1 MSWRR
6 LGREWRPP
14 QDFPLPKF
22 QVARLA
28 ERARAPFRE
37 GEEPHSKMP
46 RPHFEPREGWP
57 VSANLRWLQLTNITA
72 KSHDVLSNL
81 RMEPIAP
88 FSRNHTLRERGQSGH
103 SLSFLCG
110 RGGSK
115 ERELRDS
122 NHLPPPSPPSHTPPL
137 RAIASENF
145 TSLQTF
151 RPKRG
156 R

>member
-57 VSANLRWLQLTNITA
+57 VLADLRWLQLTNITA
-72 KSHDVLSNL
+72 KSHVLSNL

-115 ERELRDS
+115 ERDS
-122 NHLPPPSPPSHTPPL
+122 NHLPPPHHHTHTHTHPL